1 MNSTGNSSDET
12 ASSEGVAL
20 AGRREWIGLAVLAL
34 ACMLYSMDL
43 TVLHLAVPH
52 LSADLKPSSTELL
65 WIVDIYGFMIAGS
78 LITMGALGD
87 RIGRRRLLMIGATAF
102 GATSVLAAF
111 ATSPAQLIAARAL
124 LGLAGATLAPSTLSL
139 ISNMF
144 PEPGQRTRAIGVWMS
159 SFALGGAV
167 GPLIGGVLLEQF
179 WWGSVFLLAVPVM
192 AGLLVLGPS
201 LLPEFKDPDAG
212 RIDALSGLLSLGTI
226 LPVIYGLK
234 QMATHG
240 VEVGAVAA
248 ILVGLVLGT
257 IFARR
262 QATLADPMI
271 DLALFR
277 IPTFSASL
285 GAYLVSGLVFF
296 GVFLFAAQYLQL
308 VLGLSPLQAGAW
320 SIPPTVVFMFVS
332 MVLTPTITARFR
344 PALVMSVG
352 LMFSVV
358 GFAIITRIGTDSLA
372 LIVVGQMVMMVGIA
386 PAFTLLTT
394 FVIGSAPPERAGAA
408 SAISETGAELG
419 GALGIA
425 VLGSIGTAIYRSR
438 IDSGI
443 PADVPTEASEAAR
456 DTLGGAVAASAGLPA
471 DLGAALQGVANL
483 AFVDAFQAVAVFSA
497 VVLAGV
503 AIVIGIVLR
512 DVAVG
517 GGTAGHGSDGESAG
531 VTTLAAGD
539 LEPGLAADVG
549 K

>member
-1 MNSTGNSSDET
+1 MNHESAT
-12 ASSEGVAL
+12 ASAEPPSPML
-20 AGRREWIGLAVLAL
+20 AGRREWVGLAVLAL

-102 GATSVLAAF
+102 GATSILAAF
-111 ATSPAQLIAARAL
+111 ASSPGQLIAARAL

-144 PEPGQRTRAIGVWMS
+144 PDPTQRTRAIGVWMS

-167 GPLIGGVLLEQF
+167 GPLIGGILLEQF

-192 AGLLVLGPS
+192 AGLLVLGPI
-201 LLPEFKDPDAG
+201 LLPEFKDPEAG
-212 RIDALSGLLSLGTI
+212 RIDAWSGLLSLGTI

-234 QMATHG
+234 QTATHG
-240 VEVGAVAA
+240 IEVSAIAA
-248 ILVGLVLGT
+248 IAFGLAMGAL
-257 IFARR
+257 FARR
-262 QATLADPMI
+262 QVTLKDPMI
-271 DLALFR
+271 DLALFK
-277 IPTFSASL
+277 IPAFSASL
-285 GAYLVSGLVFF
+285 GAYLFSGLVFF

-320 SIPPTVVFMFVS
+320 SIPPTIVFMFVS
-332 MVLTPTITARFR
+332 MVLTPTITARVR

-372 LIVVGQMVMMVGIA
+372 LVVIGQMVMMVGIA

-438 IDSGI
+438 VDSQI
-443 PADVPTEASEAAR
+443 PAEVPAEASEAAR
-456 DTLGGAVAASAGLPA
+456 DTLGGAVAASAGLPF
-471 DLGAALQGVANL
+471 DLGAALQNVASL

-497 VVLAGV
+497 AVLFAVAVVV
-503 AIVIGIVLR
+503 GIVLR

-517 GGTAGHGSDGESAG
+517 GGTAGHGG
-531 VTTLAAGD
+531 
-539 LEPGLAADVG
+539 DVG
-549 K
+549 PVSLEETEERAPFAEAAT

>member
-1 MNSTGNSSDET
+1 MNAVMDDPGSPGP
-12 ASSEGVAL
+12 AL
-20 AGRREWIGLAVLAL
+20 ATRREWIGLAVLAL

-102 GATSVLAAF
+102 GATSILAAF
-111 ATSPAQLIAARAL
+111 ATNPAQLIAARAL

-159 SFALGGAV
+159 SFALGGAI
-167 GPLIGGVLLEQF
+167 GPLVGGALLEHF

-192 AGLLVLGPS
+192 GALLVLGPI

-212 RIDALSGLLSLGTI
+212 RIDPWSSVLSLGTI

-234 QMATHG
+234 QLASHG
-240 VEVGAVAA
+240 VEATAVGAIA
-248 ILVGLVLGT
+248 LGLVVGA
-257 IFARR
+257 IFVRR
-262 QATLADPMI
+262 QVTSTSPMI

-277 IPTFSASL
+277 IPAFSASL
-285 GAYLVSGLVFF
+285 GAYMVSGLVFF
-296 GVFLFAAQYLQL
+296 GVFLFSAQYLQL

-320 SIPPTVVFMFVS
+320 SIPPTIVFMFVS
-332 MVLTPTITARFR
+332 MVLTPMITARFR

-352 LMFSVV
+352 LMFAVV
-358 GFAIITRIGTDSLA
+358 GFAMITRIGTDSLA
-372 LIVVGQMVMMVGIA
+372 LVIVGQAVMMVGIA
-386 PAFTLLTT
+386 PAFTLLTA

-425 VLGSIGTAIYRSR
+425 LLGSLGTAVYRSQ
-438 IDSGI
+438 IESTI
-443 PADVPTEASEAAR
+443 PAEVPAEASEAAR
-456 DTLGGAVAASAGLPA
+456 DTLGAAVAASGGLPV
-471 DLGAALQGVANL
+471 DLGEALRNVASI
-483 AFVDAFQAVAVFSA
+483 AFVDGFQVVAVFSA
-497 VVLAGV
+497 VVLLIV
-503 AIVIGIVLR
+503 AVVIGIVLR
-512 DVAVG
+512 DVEVG
-517 GGTAGHGSDGESAG
+517 GGMSGHDEPTFENPSA
-531 VTTLAAGD
+531 VEVAEAMDPPPSPLPEA
-539 LEPGLAADVG
+539 VS
-549 K
+549 

>member
-1 MNSTGNSSDET
+1 MNHEP
-12 ASSEGVAL
+12 ASASADPPSPVL
-20 AGRREWIGLAVLAL
+20 AGRREWVGLAVLAL

-87 RIGRRRLLMIGATAF
+87 RIGRRRLLMIGAMAF
-102 GATSVLAAF
+102 GATSILAAF
-111 ATSPAQLIAARAL
+111 ASSPAQLIAARAL

-144 PEPGQRTRAIGVWMS
+144 PDPGQRTRAIGVWMS

-167 GPLIGGVLLEQF
+167 GPLVGGILLEQF

-192 AGLLVLGPS
+192 AGLLVLGPI

-212 RIDALSGLLSLGTI
+212 RIDAWSGLLSLGAI

-240 VEVGAVAA
+240 IEASALAA
-248 ILVGLVLGT
+248 IVFGVAMGAL
-257 IFARR
+257 FARR
-262 QATLADPMI
+262 QVTLQDPMI

-277 IPTFSASL
+277 IPAFSASL

-320 SIPPTVVFMFVS
+320 SIPPTIVFMFVS
-332 MVLTPTITARFR
+332 MVLTPTITARVR
-344 PALVMSVG
+344 PALVMSIG
-352 LMFSVV
+352 LLISMV
-358 GFAIITRIGTDSLA
+358 GFALITRIGTDSLA
-372 LIVVGQMVMMVGIA
+372 LIVLGQMVMMVGIA

-438 IDSGI
+438 VETRI
-443 PADVPTEASEAAR
+443 PAEVPAEASEAAR
-456 DTLGGAVAASAGLPA
+456 DTLGGAVAASAGLPL
-471 DLGAALQGVANL
+471 DVGAALQSVASL

-497 VVLAGV
+497 VMLFGV
-503 AIVIGIVLR
+503 AVVVGIVLR
-512 DVAVG
+512 DVAIG
-517 GGTAGHGSDGESAG
+517 GGTAGHGGDSQGRTDATAPLVDAEESAP
-531 VTTLAAGD
+531 LADPAT
-539 LEPGLAADVG
+539 
-549 K
+549 